1 MNKPLITKEQF
12 VKVMN
17 FMKDRDESFEQ
28 LSDAMENLAEGF
40 HVDFFPNYDYNA
52 QIVFLLSLLL
62 NEPTEDTLIDYFIY
76 ELEWGKSN
84 HASTAFTFNNHQ
96 YDLSSIEK
104 LYDALIDI
112 NFTRANETVHSNK
125 QQKDK

>member
-17 FMKDRDESFEQ
+17 FMKDREESFEQ
-28 LSDAMENLAEGF
+28 LSEAMENLADGF
-40 HVDFFPNYDYNA
+40 RVEFFPNYDYDA
-52 QIVFLLSLLL
+52 QIIFLLSLLL
-62 NEPTEDTLIDYFIY
+62 NEPTEDSLIDYFIY

-84 HASTAFTFNNHQ
+84 YASTAFTFNDHQ

-104 LYDALIDI
+104 LYDALVDM
-112 NFTRANETVHSNK
+112 NFTRANETVHSNSK
-125 QQKDK
+125 KDK